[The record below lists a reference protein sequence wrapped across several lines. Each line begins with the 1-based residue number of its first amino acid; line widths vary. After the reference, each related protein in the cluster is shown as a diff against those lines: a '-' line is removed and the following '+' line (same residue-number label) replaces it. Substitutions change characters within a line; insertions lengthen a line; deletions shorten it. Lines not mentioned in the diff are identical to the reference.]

1 MNIKRKL
8 KEIVSETY
16 SWVDDPKGSDDFND
30 DLNITDEELGEL
42 KEPIEETFGISIRR
56 KEIRECIDINELT
69 KVIQAKMHQG
79 GVTFSSYNNSNSGTL
94 WEDLEKYK
102 NELSTKPDIIAGLK
116 IIGRIGGEI
125 GGVITV
131 AALTA
136 KLLLILSGA
145 LTPLGVGI
153 GTGLIARYITM
164 TVNAYANMNTE
175 DRRKVRIAIRWIK
188 GTFHI

>member
-1 MNIKRKL
+1 MSVKSKL
-8 KEIVSETY
+8 KKIVSETY
-16 SWVDDPKGSDDFND
+16 SWVDDPRGSADFND

-56 KEIRECIDINELT
+56 KEIKECFDINELT
-69 KVIQAKMHQG
+69 RVIENKMPHG
-79 GVTFSSYNNSNSGTL
+79 SGIVSNSSGTL
-94 WEDLEKYK
+94 WEDLDKYK
-102 NELSTKPDIIAGLK
+102 YELSTKPDIIAGLK

-136 KLLLILSGA
+136 KLLLIISGA
-145 LTPLGVGI
+145 LAPLGIGI

-188 GTFHI
+188 GTFHV